1 MNDERTE
8 IHEEWNEYA
17 ESSGDEERLGYHD
30 VRDEREV
37 YNSRDQVRT
46 NEEVHVFPREI
57 SRLLKAKKLH
67 LVESVNL
74 CFNEIDHFTEA
85 CRVLNRHFISY
96 SYDQIDEDFYEVTIH
111 LDGNRVYEELYAVF
125 NNLISCKNKNDER
138 WGYELDLRPKYY
150 SCTVNC

>member
-17 ESSGDEERLGYHD
+17 ESSGDEERPNYYDH
-30 VRDEREV
+30 REHE
-37 YNSRDQVRT
+37 YTSRDHVRS
-46 NEEVHVFPREI
+46 EEVHVFPREI
-57 SRLLKAKKLH
+57 SSLLKAKKLH

-74 CFNEIDHFTEA
+74 CFNESVYFTEA

-96 SYDQIDEDFYEVTIH
+96 SFEQIDDELYEVTIH
-111 LDGNRVYEELYAVF
+111 LDGSRLYEELYTVF
-125 NNLISCKNKNDER
+125 NNLISCKNKNDDR

-150 SCTVNC
+150 SCTVN

>member
-17 ESSGDEERLGYHD
+17 ESSGDEERPNYYDH
-30 VRDEREV
+30 REHE
-37 YNSRDQVRT
+37 YTSRDHVRS
-46 NEEVHVFPREI
+46 EEVHVFPREI
-57 SRLLKAKKLH
+57 SSFLKAKKLH

-74 CFNEIDHFTEA
+74 CFNESDHFNEA
-85 CRVLNRHFISY
+85 CRVLNRHFINY
-96 SYDQIDEDFYEVTIH
+96 SYDQIDDDLYEVTIH
-111 LDGNRVYEELYAVF
+111 LDGSRVYEELYAVF